1 MAGIN
6 KVILVGRVGQDP
18 DVRRF
23 SNGNQVAEFSLA
35 TSKEWRDRQSGE
47 RKSKTTW
54 HKIKVLNDTLI
65 ENVIRPYVNKGSL
78 IGIEGELEVE
88 EWEKDGQKR
97 QATKVS
103 VGAFGGS
110 LYLLGNKDDNGGG
123 DRGSRSRDDDRG
135 SRSSNRNSDNE
146 RGQSSGGY
154 RGGFT
159 GDIDDEIPFAPEWRG

>member
-18 DVRRF
+18 EVRRF
-23 SNGNQVAEFSLA
+23 NNGNQVAEFSLA

-54 HKIKVLNDTLI
+54 HKVKVLNDTLI
-65 ENVIRPYVNKGSL
+65 ENVIRPYVSKGSL
-78 IGIEGELEVE
+78 IGIEGELENE

-110 LYLLGNKDDNGGG
+110 IQLLGNKDDNGGG
-123 DRGSRSRDDDRG
+123 DRGSRSRDDDRV
-135 SRSSNRNSDNE
+135 SRSSGRYSGE
-146 RGQSSGGY
+146 GRGSGGQSHSNN
-154 RGGFT
+154 F
-159 GDIDDEIPFAPEWRG
+159 DDDAEIPF

>member
-6 KVILVGRVGQDP
+6 KTILVGRVGQDP
-18 DVRRF
+18 EVRRF
-23 SNGNQVAEFSLA
+23 NSGDQVAEFSLA
-35 TSKEWRDRQSGE
+35 TSKEWRDKNTGE

-54 HKIKVLNDTLI
+54 HKIKVLNNSLI
-65 ENVIRPYVNKGSL
+65 ENVIRPYVNKGAL
-78 IGIEGELEVE
+78 IGIEGELDNE

-97 QATKVS
+97 QATKVV

-135 SRSSNRNSDNE
+135 SRSSGRNSGTDRN
-146 RGQSSGGY
+146 QSSSGY
-154 RGGFT
+154 GGGFS
-159 GDIDDEIPFAPEWRG
+159 GDIDDEIPF